1 MINLRFRW
9 LECQLAILN
18 KLRTEKDIRHAL
30 TVLPRTLFESYDRLL
45 ESINEQYADV
55 VSSALFLVIHT
66 IKPLSLG
73 QIVEGIAP
81 VDAAGYLDYSASFA
95 DPSLL
100 LYECGALLMH
110 KDGYWNQPGVHL
122 CHYTVEVNRSTSM
135 YLYSRNL
142 LPG

>member
-1 MINLRFRW
+1 MINLKFRW

-55 VSSALFLVIHT
+55 VSSALFLVIHA

-81 VDAAGYLDYSASFA
+81 VDAA
-95 DPSLL
+95 
-100 LYECGALLMH
+100 
-110 KDGYWNQPGVHL
+110 VI
-122 CHYTVEVNRSTSM
+122 
-135 YLYSRNL
+135 
-142 LPG
+142 